1 MSHIFVKVTDL
12 ILIKMCLI
20 MQVLSNTECTLS
32 FEQIEPVKR
41 RSFYTRVATKRVFGS
56 RPGLSG
62 PPHHLPL
69 KLTVYSAEAYVSL
82 RLRGSVCYSCAS

>member
-1 MSHIFVKVTDL
+1 
-12 ILIKMCLI
+12 
-20 MQVLSNTECTLS
+20 MQALSNRERPLS
-32 FEQIEPVKR
+32 FEQIERVKR

-56 RPGLSG
+56 PPGLYG

-82 RLRGSVCYSCAS
+82 RLRGSVCYSLAS